1 MSAQITQLEKELESY
16 VVNNQKEK
24 VVENIEYI
32 KVWRQMKQLSDKLM
46 TAQNTNESLNLQIND
61 LKKILEET
69 TKYTFYILF

>member
-1 MSAQITQLEKELESY
+1 MLSHITQLEKELESY
-16 VVNNQKEK
+16 VINNQREK

-69 TKYTFYILF
+69 TKYTLYILI